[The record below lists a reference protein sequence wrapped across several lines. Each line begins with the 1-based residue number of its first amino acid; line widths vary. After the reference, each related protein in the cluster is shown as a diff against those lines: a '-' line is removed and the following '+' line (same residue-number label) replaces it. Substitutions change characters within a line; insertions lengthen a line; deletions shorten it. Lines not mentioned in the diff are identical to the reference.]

1 MPDYT
6 SAYRTSAERVAELIE
21 QVPDEKLAVMVPAC
35 PEWSVKDLIAHFAGV
50 AGDVATGN
58 VTAVGSE
65 EWTSAQIAARKE
77 TPVGEILEEFRTQA
91 AQLAG
96 AIEHLHP
103 AIAGMMLGDLVT
115 HEHDLRG
122 AIGEHGER
130 NSEGVAAATYTYVR
144 RLGRRLRDAE
154 LPTVLVVGSSGR
166 WPAGKGEPQATVTAD
181 DFELLRALT
190 GRRTEDEIR
199 ALEWDGDPETSLPYF
214 SAYGHPPRSLGEQG
228 QS

>member
-1 MPDYT
+1 MSDYT
-6 SAYRTSAERVAELIE
+6 TAYRTSTERVAELIE
-21 QVPDEKLAVMVPAC
+21 QIPEEKLTIMVPAC

-58 VTAVGSE
+58 LMAVGSE

-77 TPVGEILEEFRTQA
+77 TPVGEILEEFRTQT

-130 NSEGVAAATYTYVR
+130 SSEGVATATYTYVR

-166 WPAGKGEPQATVTAD
+166 WPAGKDEPRATVTAD

-190 GRRTEDEIR
+190 GRRTDDEIR
-199 ALEWDGDPETSLPYF
+199 GLEWDGDTEMFLPHF
-214 SAYGHPPRSLGEQG
+214 SMYGHPPRSLGEQG

>member
-1 MPDYT
+1 MSDYT
-6 SAYRTSAERVAELIE
+6 TAYRTSTERVAELIE
-21 QVPDEKLAVMVPAC
+21 QIPEEKLTIMVPAC

-58 VTAVGSE
+58 LAAVGSE

-130 NSEGVAAATYTYVR
+130 DSEGVAAATYTYVR

-154 LPTVLVVGSSGR
+154 LPTLLVVGSSGR
-166 WPAGKGEPQATVTAD
+166 WPAGKDEPQATVTAD

-190 GRRTEDEIR
+190 GRRTDDEIR
-199 ALEWDGDPETSLPYF
+199 GLEWDGDPETFLPHF
-214 SAYGHPPRSLGEQG
+214 SMYGHPPRSLGEQG

>member
-21 QVPDEKLAVMVPAC
+21 QVPDEKLTIMVPAC

-58 VTAVGSE
+58 LTAVGSE
-65 EWTSAQIAARKE
+65 EWTSAQIATRKE

-122 AIGEHGER
+122 AIGKHGER

-144 RLGRRLRDAE
+144 RLGRKLRDAE

-166 WPAGKGEPQATVTAD
+166 WPAGKGEPQATVTAAD
-181 DFELLRALT
+181 VELLRALT

-199 ALEWDGDPETSLPYF
+199 ALEWDGDPETFLPYF